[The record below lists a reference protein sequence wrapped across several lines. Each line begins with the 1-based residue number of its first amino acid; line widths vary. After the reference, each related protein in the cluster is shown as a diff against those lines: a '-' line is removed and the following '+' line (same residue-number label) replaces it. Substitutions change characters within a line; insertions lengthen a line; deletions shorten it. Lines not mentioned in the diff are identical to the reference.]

1 MKHKGIRGTC
11 GFTLVELMVAAAL
24 LGIAL
29 FATAASLLNLQ
40 DLSDLAREKIV
51 AVSDANRILE
61 AMRERANTSLANLRN
76 TDWVAWANANVLG
89 QRGANEIRLDQEAAA
104 AALTGTDPVQVTLD
118 INWSHRRR
126 AQNHRVL
133 TLMTVR
139 DSGT

>member
-1 MKHKGIRGTC
+1 MKKNKGEQ

-29 FATAASLLNLQ
+29 LTTAASLLNLQ
-40 DLSDLAREKIV
+40 DVSDLAREKIV
-51 AVSDANRILE
+51 VTSDANRILE
-61 AMRERANTSLANLRN
+61 AMRDQANTSLTNLRN
-76 TDWVAWANANVLG
+76 TDWVAWANTNVLG
-89 QRGANEIRLDQEAAA
+89 QRGANEIRLDQEAVAVT
-104 AALTGTDPVQVTLD
+104 LTGTDPVQVTLD

-139 DSGT
+139 NSGP

>member
-1 MKHKGIRGTC
+1 MKHKGTR

-29 FATAASLLNLQ
+29 LTTAASLLNIQ
-40 DLSDLAREKIV
+40 NVADLAREKIT
-51 AVSDANRILE
+51 ATSDANRILE
-61 AMRERANTSLANLRN
+61 AMRDQANTSLTRLRN

-89 QRGANEIRLDQEAAA
+89 LRGANEIRLDQEATAVT
-104 AALTGTDPVQVTLD
+104 LTGTDAAQVTLD

-126 AQNHRVL
+126 TQSYRVM
-133 TLMTVR
+133 TLLTVR